1 MRRVNPA
8 SVSLKATKNT
18 GGMMHKFFAK
28 LWDDE
33 SGQDLTEY
41 VLLIVLISLAAT
53 AALTALGGAVST
65 GFQNAASEVTNQ
77 T

>member
-1 MRRVNPA
+1 MN
-8 SVSLKATKNT
+8 KC
-18 GGMMHKFFAK
+18 FAK

-53 AALTALGGAVST
+53 AAALTALGGAVST

>member
-1 MRRVNPA
+1 MYQ
-8 SVSLKATKNT
+8 L
-18 GGMMHKFFAK
+18 FAK
-28 LWDDE
+28 LWNDE

-65 GFQNAASEVTNQ
+65 GFSNAASEVQNQ

>member
-1 MRRVNPA
+1 MQ
-8 SVSLKATKNT
+8 
-18 GGMMHKFFAK
+18 KFFAK
-28 LWDDE
+28 LWNDE

-53 AALTALGGAVST
+53 AALTALGEAVST
-65 GFQNAASEVTNQ
+65 GFSNAASEVTNQ